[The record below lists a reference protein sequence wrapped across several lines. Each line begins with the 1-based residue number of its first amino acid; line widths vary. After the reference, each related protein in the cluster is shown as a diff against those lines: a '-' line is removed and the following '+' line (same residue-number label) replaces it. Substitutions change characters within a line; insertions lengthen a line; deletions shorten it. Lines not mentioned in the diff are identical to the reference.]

1 MSSTADRASRS
12 GHAHNSEQGHSL
24 KMADEILDALQK
36 IDARVA
42 SMETTLHKVDA
53 RTASI
58 ETVLNEVE
66 HDISGMKMRL
76 ERIEQYTLGLR
87 PLCPHD
93 RPTRLSSASVR

>member
-1 MSSTADRASRS
+1 MLSTADKASRS
-12 GHAHNSEQGHSL
+12 GRAHDSEQGHSL
-24 KMADEILDALQK
+24 MADEILDALQK

-66 HDISGMKMRL
+66 HDISGVKMRL
-76 ERIEQYTLGLR
+76 ERIEHYTGLVT
-87 PLCPHD
+87 PLP
-93 RPTRLSSASVR
+93 S

>member
-1 MSSTADRASRS
+1 MLSTADKASRS
-12 GHAHNSEQGHSL
+12 GRAHNSEQGHSP

-58 ETVLNEVE
+58 ETVLHEVE

-76 ERIEQYTLGLR
+76 ERIEQYTGLVT
-87 PLCPHD
+87 PLP
-93 RPTRLSSASVR
+93 S

>member
-1 MSSTADRASRS
+1 MLSTADKASRS
-12 GHAHNSEQGHSL
+12 GRAHNSEQGHSL

-53 RTASI
+53 RTASLEARTASI

-66 HDISGMKMRL
+66 HDISGVKMRL
-76 ERIEQYTLGLR
+76 ERIEHYTGLVT
-87 PLCPHD
+87 PLP
-93 RPTRLSSASVR
+93 S

>member
-1 MSSTADRASRS
+1 MLSTADKASRS
-12 GHAHNSEQGHSL
+12 GRAHNSEQGHSL

-53 RTASI
+53 RTASLESI

-66 HDISGMKMRL
+66 HDMSGVKMRL
-76 ERIEQYTLGLR
+76 ERIEHYTGLVT
-87 PLCPHD
+87 PLP
-93 RPTRLSSASVR
+93 S